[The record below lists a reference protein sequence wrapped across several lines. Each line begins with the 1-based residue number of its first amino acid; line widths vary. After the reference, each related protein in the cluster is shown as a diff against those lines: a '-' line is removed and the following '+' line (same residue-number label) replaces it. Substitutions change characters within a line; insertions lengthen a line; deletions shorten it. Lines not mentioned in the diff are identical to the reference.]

1 MTDDFYQYNDRTMR
15 MHGRHTNRS
24 FKIGQE
30 LRVRVDRVDLEE
42 REIIFGL
49 AN

>member
-1 MTDDFYQYNDRTMR
+1 MY
-15 MHGRHTNRS
+15 GRHTKKS

-30 LRVRVDRVDLEE
+30 VKLRVDRVDMEE

-49 AN
+49 